1 MQWEV
6 GGYPAFTDIAKA
18 YTDSADAVLVLF
30 SEEKPGSWE
39 SLETWRKLIPTGKL
53 VLEIEVLSQN
63 CLPSDHTSHVKV
75 SPFDSISVHSCFNEV
90 VKRAIEHGL
99 NDADDIL
106 GFEDLKSRT
115 QVRCLLL

>member
-39 SLETWRKLIPTGKL
+39 SQETWRKLVPAGKL
-53 VLEIEVLSQN
+53 VLEVEVLSQN
-63 CLPSDHTSHVKV
+63 YPPSARISDVQV
-75 SPFDSISVHSCFNEV
+75 SPVDTISVHSCFDEV
-90 VKRAIEHGL
+90 IKRAIAHGL